1 MTNALIGIGAEF
13 NRWDGSQWVA
23 IAEVKNISGPD
34 KSRETKDATSFDSI
48 DGYREFV
55 SALRDPGSIK
65 ITMNFSRSHY
75 ETLNDDFESDELQ
88 NYQIVLPDDDT
99 TTFEFEG
106 LVTELPLE
114 VPHDDIITCDV
125 SIKISGSVTV
135 SSGS

>member
-1 MTNALIGIGAEF
+1 MTNAIIGVGTEF
-13 NRWDGSQWVA
+13 NRWDGSEWVS

-34 KSRETKDATSFDSI
+34 KSREIKDATSFDSTG
-48 DGYREFV
+48 GYREFV
-55 SALRDPGSIK
+55 SALRDSGSIT
-65 ITMNFSRSHY
+65 ITMNFSRSGY
-75 ETLNDDFESDELQ
+75 ETLNDDFEDDDKQ
-88 NYQIVLPDDDT
+88 DYQIVLPDDDT

-125 SIKISGSVTV
+125 TIKISDSITV